1 MKGKN
6 MKITTTLM
14 AATLGIALF
23 AAAAYAQKG
32 NDGITASPKLR
43 ETLNATTAI
52 AAQPTAPAEHRC
64 AMCKDEYTTSTDQT
78 AKGVLKPTV
87 LVLKHLCPGCE
98 TTASV
103 QGQGK
108 AAYDVVT
115 HKCTLG
121 TAQTASCCG
130 ADKPCCVEK
139 NACCAAKEAC
149 CAPKT

>member
-1 MKGKN
+1 MKGQH

-14 AATLGIALF
+14 VATLGIALF

-52 AAQPTAPAEHRC
+52 AAQPAAPTDHRC
-64 AMCKDEYTTSTDQT
+64 AMCKDEYTTRTDQT
-78 AKGVLKPTV
+78 AKGALKPTV

-108 AAYDVVT
+108 AAYNVVT
-115 HKCTLG
+115 HKCISNPAQTVSCCG
-121 TAQTASCCG
+121 TAQ
-130 ADKPCCVEK
+130 PCCVEK
-139 NACCAAKEAC
+139 EACCAAKEAC
-149 CAPKT
+149 CAPKI